1 MPGKNF
7 LSSAV
12 TLPGTI
18 SRILKNIS
26 IQKKFLQEHIAP
38 IIQNCMNNNDGSIDD
53 GDIKKINS
61 YYGLAVPAILGE
73 AFCALRGTAMTHS
86 ERLASTAQGAM
97 TGLFDD
103 FFDKDYLSDEAVEN
117 IIKNQGQA
125 GKKKSNQAL
134 FDIFYKTALAHVP
147 DKKLLVNALIDV
159 YKAQVLSKRQVNP
172 HIATDELLDITMHK
186 GGSSVLFYRTAFSP
200 AISNA
205 EHQLIFNLGAMMQL
219 GNDIFDVYKDRESG
233 ISTLITNARHMADIR
248 RLLQTRLETYFA
260 DAFSLGYPKR
270 NTRAF
275 LDIISIG
282 VYSRCFVC
290 LNQLEKNEKKSG
302 GVFDVHAYTRKQ
314 LICDMDT
321 NMNMLQ
327 SAIKHIFVVP

>member
-1 MPGKNF
+1 MPGKNY

-12 TLPGTI
+12 ALPGTI

-26 IQKKFLQEHIAP
+26 IQKVFLQQHIAP
-38 IIQNCMNNNDGSIDD
+38 IIQTCMKNNDGSIDD
-53 GDIKKINS
+53 ADIKKINS

-73 AFCALRGTAMTHS
+73 AFCTLRGTPMTNS

-117 IIKNQGQA
+117 IIQNQGES
-125 GKKKSNQAL
+125 GHKKSNQVL
-134 FDIFYKTALAHVP
+134 FDIFYKTALDHVP
-147 DKKLLVNALIDV
+147 DKKSLINALIDV
-159 YKAQVLSKRQVNP
+159 YKAQVSSKLQVNP
-172 HIATDELLDITMHK
+172 HIAHETLLDITMHK

-200 AISNA
+200 AINEA
-205 EHQLIFNLGAMMQL
+205 EQQLIFNLGAMMQL

-233 ISTLITNARHMADIR
+233 ISTLITKARHMAEIR
-248 RLLQTRLETYFA
+248 HFLKTRLESYFE
-260 DAFSLGYPKR
+260 DAFKLGYPER

-275 LDIISIG
+275 LNIISIG

-290 LNQLEKNEKKSG
+290 LRQLEKNEKLSG
-302 GVFDVHAYTRKQ
+302 GVFDVHAYSRKQ

-321 NMNMLQ
+321 TLNKLQ

>member
-7 LSSAV
+7 ITSAIA
-12 TLPGTI
+12 LPGTI

-26 IQKKFLQEHIAP
+26 IQQKFLQQHIAP
-38 IIQNCMNNNDGSIDD
+38 IIQSCMKNNDGSIDD
-53 GDIKKINS
+53 SDIKKINS

-73 AFCALRGTAMTHS
+73 AFCTLRGSPMTDS

-117 IIKNQGQA
+117 MIKNQGQA
-125 GKKKSNQAL
+125 AQKKSNQVL
-134 FDIFYKTALAHVP
+134 FDIFYKTALDHVP
-147 DKKLLVNALIDV
+147 DKKLLVDALTDV

-200 AISNA
+200 AISHA

-219 GNDIFDVYKDRESG
+219 GNDIFDVYKDRESS
-233 ISTLITNARHMADIR
+233 ISTLITNARHINDIH
-248 RLLQTRLETYFA
+248 RLLRTRLETYFA
-260 DAFSLGYPKR
+260 DAFSLGYPKQQ
-270 NTRAF
+270 TRAF
-275 LDIISIG
+275 LDIISMG

-290 LNQLEKNEKKSG
+290 LSQLEKNEKRSG

-321 NMNMLQ
+321 KLNMLR

>member
-1 MPGKNF
+1 MPGKNL

-12 TLPGTI
+12 ALPGTI
-18 SRILKNIS
+18 SQILKNIS
-26 IQKKFLQEHIAP
+26 IQKKFLQQHIAP
-38 IIQNCMNNNDGSIDD
+38 IIQTCMKTNDSSIDEK
-53 GDIKKINS
+53 DIKKING

-73 AFCALRGTAMTHS
+73 AFCTLRGSAMTNS

-117 IIKNQGQA
+117 MIHNLGENSHKR
-125 GKKKSNQAL
+125 SNQAL
-134 FDIFYKTALAHVP
+134 FDIFYKTALDHVP
-147 DKKLLVNALIDV
+147 DKKSLVHALIDV
-159 YKAQVLSKRQVNP
+159 YKAQVSSKLQVNP
-172 HIATDELLDITMHK
+172 GIAHEALLQITMHK

-200 AISNA
+200 AIRDA
-205 EHQLIFNLGAMMQL
+205 ERQLIFNLGAMMQL

-233 ISTLITNARHMADIR
+233 ISTLITKTRHIDAIR
-248 RLLQTRLETYFA
+248 QLLRNSLETYYA
-260 DAFSLGYPKR
+260 DAYRLGYPKR

-275 LDIISIG
+275 LDIISIA

-290 LNQLEKNEKKSG
+290 LDQLEKNEQMSG
-302 GVFDVHAYTRKQ
+302 GVFDVHAYSRKQ

-321 NMNMLQ
+321 TWNKLQ
-327 SAIKHIFVVP
+327 SAIKHICVVP